1 MKRYLWLTLLLALV
15 APAYAQET
23 PAPQPS
29 PSPVT
34 EPDSKPSQETSQI
47 TEPIG
52 AESTPFTQPMT
63 DSQLLERI
71 MSRNPTLL
79 AAQEAVEAALAEQK
93 SMEGMLWP
101 MISANG
107 QFTAGTAQR
116 MSMTVPGVEPGNM
129 SMRPRGLTA
138 NLNVTAMY
146 PLFTGGKFQAQI
158 EGAKRRVEQAE
169 AELAARRLE
178 LRAEAELSL
187 LTLRWQRA
195 QAELLQLEFE
205 RQSED
210 LSLEEERL
218 KLGKVARYIVLRS
231 RSELTRLQQDINLVQ
246 LELHRQQADLRRMA
260 ALPGEALLDQPLPL
274 KLPGALT
281 PLLSVNEAEH
291 IALDRSPRLAL
302 LKAQLAEAE
311 TRVQIAKANYWP
323 FVYLAGVYEQ
333 RIPEMAEM
341 DYTSGG
347 AIDLLVALPVF
358 DGFRRDNELERIE
371 RDASRLLNEYT
382 DARNRLQ
389 TEARKALLELEAM
402 RANLDLA
409 QAAVEQFE
417 EEYRIVRLRYTS
429 GKAILLE
436 LLDTATQRREARLN
450 QLEFWYRHES
460 ARLGFERTLA
470 LESQMVRPD
479 SNTIVR

>member
-1 MKRYLWLTLLLALV
+1 MKRCLWLAVLLAL
-15 APAYAQET
+15 AGPAQAQD
-23 PAPQPS
+23 PAPQSS
-29 PSPVT
+29 PAPAAEPAEARSESAASADAAASPLV
-34 EPDSKPSQETSQI
+34 P
-47 TEPIG
+47 
-52 AESTPFTQPMT
+52 PMT
-63 DSQLLERI
+63 DPQLLERI

-79 AAQEAVEAALAEQK
+79 AAQEAVEAARAEQK
-93 SMEGMLWP
+93 GMEGMLWP
-101 MISANG
+101 MISVNG
-107 QFTAGTAQR
+107 QATAGTAER
-116 MSMTVPGVEPGNM
+116 MSMPVPGIEPGNM

-138 NLNVTAMY
+138 NLNITAMY

-187 LTLRWQRA
+187 LNLRWQRA
-195 QAELLQLEFE
+195 QAELLQLDFE
-205 RQSED
+205 RQAAD
-210 LSLEEERL
+210 LALEEERL
-218 KLGKVARYIVLRS
+218 RLGKVARYIVLRS
-231 RSELTRLQQDINLVQ
+231 RSELARLQQDINLVH
-246 LELHRQQADLRRMA
+246 LEIHQQQADLRRMA
-260 ALPGEALLDQPLPL
+260 ALPGDAPLAEPLAL

-281 PLLSVNEAEH
+281 PLLSAAEAER
-291 IALDRSPRLAL
+291 IALDRSPRLAVL
-302 LKAQLAEAE
+302 RAQLAEAD

-341 DYTSGG
+341 NYTSGG

-389 TEARKALLELEAM
+389 TEAGKSLLELEAM
-402 RANLDLA
+402 RVNLELA

-417 EEYRIVRLRYTS
+417 EEYKIVRLRYTS

-436 LLDTATQRREARLN
+436 LLDTANQWREARLN

-470 LESQMVRPD
+470 IESPVTGTD
-479 SNTIVR
+479 SNTIMR